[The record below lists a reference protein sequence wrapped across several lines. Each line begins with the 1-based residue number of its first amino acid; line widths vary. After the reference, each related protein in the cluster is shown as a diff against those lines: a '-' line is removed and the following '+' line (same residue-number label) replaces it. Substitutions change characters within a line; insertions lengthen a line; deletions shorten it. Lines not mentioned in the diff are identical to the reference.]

1 MTSSLSISASGLRA
15 SVVRLTASASNV
27 ANARSTGR
35 PEADPPEQGRG
46 AYRPVDTVQRDT
58 VGGGTVAGVRA
69 RVPAFLPEYDPS
81 SPDAN
86 EAGMVSAP
94 NVDFAR
100 EAVSQIEASWSFN
113 ANLAAFR
120 TSARMLDRLL
130 DIKV

>member
-1 MTSSLSISASGLRA
+1 MNSSLSISASGLRA

-35 PEADPPEQGRG
+35 PEAPPAEGRE
-46 AYRPVDTVQRDT
+46 AYRPIDTVQRDT
-58 VGGGTVAGVRA
+58 AGGGTVARVRE
-69 RVPAFLPEYDPS
+69 RVPAFVPEYDPS
-81 SPDAN
+81 SPHAD

-100 EAVSQIEASWSFN
+100 EAVSQIEASWNFK

-130 DIKV
+130 DIEV